1 MGGYVI
7 PKNLQ
12 NEKDAYIFSFANRT
26 KRNLEFIQEIARKEA
41 DSGMDGKDATVF
53 EVTQLINS
61 MIGLVTFPKEAFY
74 DKALDRGNGQSAS
87 EYLNELICNIKKNP
101 VDFEYQNTYL
111 CKLGEIKD
119 SGKKRNSY
127 SRNRYEKLNVL
138 NFIRHFRNALSHE
151 RLSVYPYNSK
161 DTEEIKGFIFEDER
175 DIYVVDAGNFYI
187 EKSGKQST
195 KCIQQF
201 RIKLTVEQIEKI
213 AMDICDMLLA
223 VAKDTYGINEEFD
236 SFY

>member
-12 NEKDAYIFSFANRT
+12 NDKDAYIFSFANRT
-26 KRNLEFIQEIARKEA
+26 KRNLKFIQEIARKEV
-41 DSGMDGKDATVF
+41 DSGIVGKNATVF

-74 DKALDRGNGQSAS
+74 GKTLERGNGKYAS
-87 EYLNELICNIKKNP
+87 EYLHELIHDIKKNP

-111 CKLGEIKD
+111 HNLGEVQD
-119 SGKKRNSY
+119 AGKKRSSY
-127 SRNRYEKLNVL
+127 SKNRYEELDVL

-151 RLSVYPYNSK
+151 HLSVYPYNSK
-161 DTEEIKGFIFEDER
+161 DDEEIKGFIFEDKK
-175 DIYVVDAGNFYI
+175 DIQVVDTGKFYI
-187 EKSGKQST
+187 QKGGKKST
-195 KCIQQF
+195 KCIQRF
-201 RIKLTVEQIEKI
+201 KIKLTVEQIEKI

-223 VAKDTYGINEEFD
+223 VAKDTYGINEELD
-236 SFY
+236 NFY